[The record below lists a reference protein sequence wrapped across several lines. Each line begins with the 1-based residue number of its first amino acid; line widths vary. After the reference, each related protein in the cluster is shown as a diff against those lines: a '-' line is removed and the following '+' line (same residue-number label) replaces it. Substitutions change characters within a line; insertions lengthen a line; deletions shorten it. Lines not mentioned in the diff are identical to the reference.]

1 MADEDGPMG
10 TIVVGVDG
18 SEGAT
23 HALEWAA
30 AEAGRSGA
38 ELSIVGAWS
47 FGGHLGSVP
56 APADEAHR
64 VVREAHARLDEHFP
78 GLSVRDIV
86 REGTPAYVL
95 IDAGR
100 DADLLVVGSRGLGGF
115 RGLLLGSVGQH
126 CLTHAACSVVVVRS
140 PGVSAGSG
148 PETTSHRIVVGVDGS
163 PGAGWALRWSVD
175 EARRTGAVLDVIA
188 SSVFAG
194 LTGYAV
200 SIETDVLD
208 AARQIAR
215 DAQDQVGSLTQDVT
229 VLTSVS
235 GDPPALA
242 LVEASRGADL
252 VVVGAK
258 GHHGFRGLLLGSVS
272 QYVARSAHCPVVVVR
287 HPDTQPRTGSPT
299 GSTTEGTR

>member
-1 MADEDGPMG
+1 MADEEGPTG
-10 TIVVGVDG
+10 VIVVGVDG

-23 HALEWAA
+23 RALDWAA
-30 AEAGRSGA
+30 AEAARSGA
-38 ELSIVGAWS
+38 ELSVLGAWS
-47 FGGHLGSVP
+47 FGGHLGAVP
-56 APADEAHR
+56 APADEARR
-64 VVREAHARLDEHFP
+64 VVQEAHARVAEHFP
-78 GLSVRDIV
+78 GLPVRDV
-86 REGTPAYVL
+86 VDEGTPAYVL
-95 IDAGR
+95 INAGR

-126 CLTHAACSVVVVRS
+126 CLTHAACSVVVVR
-140 PGVSAGSG
+140 PRDASAHPG
-148 PETTSHRIVVGVDGS
+148 PETASHRIVVGVDGS

-215 DAQDQVGSLTQDVT
+215 DAQDQVGSLTPDVT

-235 GDPPALA
+235 GDPPATA
-242 LVEASRGADL
+242 LVEASRDADL

-287 HPDTQPRTGSPT
+287 PPAGS
-299 GSTTEGTR
+299 

>member
-1 MADEDGPMG
+1 MG
-10 TIVVGVDG
+10 TIAVGVDG

-23 HALEWAA
+23 RALDWAA
-30 AEAGRSGA
+30 AEAGRTGA
-38 ELSIVGAWS
+38 ELTIVGAWS
-47 FGGHLGSVP
+47 YGGHLGSVP
-56 APADEAHR
+56 APDDEAHR
-64 VVREAHARLDEHFP
+64 VVQEAHVRAAEHFP
-78 GLSVRDIV
+78 RVSVRDIV

-95 IDAGR
+95 IEAGR

-140 PGVSAGSG
+140 PGVSADSG
-148 PETTSHRIVVGVDGS
+148 PETSSHRIVVGVDGS

-208 AARQIAR
+208 AARRIAR
-215 DAQDQVGSLTQDVT
+215 DAQDQVGSLTPDVT

-235 GDPPALA
+235 GDPPAVA
-242 LVEASRGADL
+242 LVEASRDADL

-287 HPDTQPRTGSPT
+287 PPDTRPRADPST

>member
-1 MADEDGPMG
+1 MG

-23 HALEWAA
+23 RAVDWAA
-30 AEAGRSGA
+30 AEAGRAGA
-38 ELSIVGAWS
+38 ELTIVGAWS
-47 FGGHLGSVP
+47 YGGHLASVP

-64 VVREAHARLDEHFP
+64 VVQVAHARAAERFP
-78 GLSVRDIV
+78 GVSVRDVV
-86 REGTPAYVL
+86 REGSPAYVL
-95 IDAGR
+95 IEAGR

-140 PGVSAGSG
+140 PGVSTHPG
-148 PETTSHRIVVGVDGS
+148 PETSSHRIVVGVDGS
-163 PGAGWALRWSVD
+163 SGAGWALRWSVA

-200 SIETDVLD
+200 SVETDVLD
-208 AARQIAR
+208 AARRIAR
-215 DAQDQVGSLTQDVT
+215 DAQDQVGSLTPDVT

-235 GDPPALA
+235 GDPPAVA
-242 LVEASRGADL
+242 LVEASRDADL

-272 QYVARSAHCPVVVVR
+272 GYVARSAHCPVVVVR
-287 HPDTQPRTGSPT
+287 PPDPPPRPGSPT